1 MNYFEAMRL
10 LDRVKEGVPIPLRL
24 ITEALILTG
33 DLDEQIPMVY
43 SRKNISNAG
52 DRVILEQAEAR
63 ELYRNWESS
72 KNRDL
77 IRARLERAERIYGT
91 GARDRIREYMN
102 RIKDGTLL

>member
-1 MNYFEAMRL
+1 
-10 LDRVKEGVPIPLRL
+10 
-24 ITEALILTG
+24 
-33 DLDEQIPMVY
+33 MVF

-63 ELYRNWESS
+63 ELYRNWEGS

-77 IRARLERAERIYGT
+77 IRARLERAERIYGI

-102 RIKDGTLL
+102 RIKDGTLI

>member
-1 MNYFEAMRL
+1 MTWSRRN
-10 LDRVKEGVPIPLRL
+10 KENP
-24 ITEALILTG
+24 
-33 DLDEQIPMVY
+33 
-43 SRKNISNAG
+43 G
-52 DRVILEQAEAR
+52 DRVILEQSEAR
-63 ELYRNWESS
+63 ELYRNWEWS

>member
-1 MNYFEAMRL
+1 MA
-10 LDRVKEGVPIPLRL
+10 
-24 ITEALILTG
+24 
-33 DLDEQIPMVY
+33 Y
-43 SRKNISNAG
+43 SRKNISNES

-63 ELYRNWESS
+63 ELYRSWQWS
-72 KNRDL
+72 KKPYL